1 MHLSIYIICL
11 SWYII
16 HVNKMTTKTKRKWEK
31 KMTKFVELNAEGTVK
46 ERTLA
51 TEEAIEEIATSNE
64 LEIDAHH
71 EAHQLSKETR
81 HDADYIFLN
90 QVPKTFDGYT
100 LEKIYVNQ
108 ENELY
113 VMSGDMNIEER
124 VTELEAV
131 LKGDQT
137 KMSDEE
143 IVALE
148 EEYMLL
154 TGEDEI
160 RY

>member
-1 MHLSIYIICL
+1 
-11 SWYII
+11 
-16 HVNKMTTKTKRKWEK
+16 
-31 KMTKFVELNAEGTVK
+31 MTKFAELNAKGTVK

-51 TEEAIEEIATSNE
+51 IEEAIEEIATSNE

-124 VTELEAV
+124 IEELEES
-131 LKGDQT
+131 LKADQT
-137 KMSDEE
+137 QMDDSE
-143 IVALE
+143 ITELE

-154 TGEDEI
+154 TGEDVV